1 MATLQEAADR
11 LSEMGDSRELEE
23 KFSGIETIDTGS
35 TVREEQLRK
44 EVEPVEPGKVA
55 GIDGGLVKKRYAS
68 GDLVAVRAVA
78 AVLEFPGPEAKYL
91 PSRSPEP
98 EFHVFN
104 SGDSRGLDRR
114 AETERVRAEAGAT
127 LDAVAEAEDVFVDGS
142 IVPSYLEEQE
152 VLEKYEKLFDRVNEG
167 ALVGVVEDSHG
178 LKLSQILEDKLGLEL
193 GKVRDTVLMDAL
205 LEEGERSFVRR
216 YSDSPVEHPVLKKLD
231 ERHANRINTFH
242 VKLSSRDVPLRIDYY
257 GKKEHADRIA
267 GLLMSLKSSDSYTV
281 PSPIVE
287 ADRRAKVPEKHLKR
301 LEKRFSPELRR
312 RDRRAF

>member
-11 LSEMGDSRELEE
+11 LSEMGDRRGLEE
-23 KFSGIETIDTGS
+23 KLSGIETIDKDS

-44 EVEPVEPGKVA
+44 RVNTVKPGRVA

-78 AVLEFPGPEAKYL
+78 AVLEFPGPEAEYI

-98 EFHVFN
+98 DFHVFN

-114 AETERVRAEAGAT
+114 AETERVRAEAGVT
-127 LDAVAEAEDVFVDGS
+127 LDAVAEAEDIFVDGS
-142 IVPSYLEEQE
+142 IVPSYLEERE
-152 VLEKYEKLFDRVNEG
+152 VLEKYEHLFDQVEEG

-178 LKLSQILEDKLGLEL
+178 LKLSQILEEKLGLEL
-193 GKVRDTVLMDAL
+193 GELRDTVIMDAL

-231 ERHANRINTFH
+231 ERHANRVNTFH
-242 VKLSSRDVPLRIDYY
+242 VKLSERDVPLRIDYY

-267 GLLMSLKSSDSYTV
+267 GLLMSLK
-281 PSPIVE
+281 
-287 ADRRAKVPEKHLKR
+287 
-301 LEKRFSPELRR
+301 
-312 RDRRAF
+312 

>member
-1 MATLQEAADR
+1 MATLREAADR
-11 LSEMGDSRELEE
+11 LSEMGDSQELEQ
-23 KFSGIETIDTGS
+23 KFSGIKTIQTGP
-35 TVREEQLRK
+35 TVREEQLSK

-78 AVLEFPGPEAKYL
+78 AVLSFPGPGVDYI
-91 PSRSPEP
+91 PSRNPEP
-98 EFHVFN
+98 DFHVFN
-104 SGDSRGLDRR
+104 SSDSRGLDRR
-114 AETERVRAEAGAT
+114 AETERVRAEAT
-127 LDAVAEAEDVFVDGS
+127 TTVDSLDVADDVLVDGS

-152 VLEKYEKLFDRVNEG
+152 VLERYEELFGKVEEG
-167 ALVGVVEDSHG
+167 ALIGVVEDSHG
-178 LKLSQILEDKLGLEL
+178 LKLSQVLEDKLGLDMGE
-193 GKVRDTVLMDAL
+193 VRDTVLMDAL

-287 ADRRAKVPEKHLKR
+287 ADRRAKIPEKHLKR
-301 LEKRFSPELRR
+301 LEKRFSPDLRR